1 MSRTLAKLFCL
12 AALSALAIPAYA
24 QTDTKA
30 TGQVAQGTTPP
41 ASTAPASP
49 SGSAMSAEEK
59 AAKAACDSKTGAEKE
74 KCIKDV
80 EAKYDKSSTNKMTA
94 PSEAPK
100 TGSTK

>member
-1 MSRTLAKLFCL
+1 MSRTLAKLFCI

-24 QTDTKA
+24 QTDTK
-30 TGQVAQGTTPP
+30 GQSPQATTPP

-49 SGSAMSAEEK
+49 SGNAMSHEEK

-74 KCIKDV
+74 KCIKDA
-80 EAKYDKSSTNKMTA
+80 EAKYGKPTDKMSGT
-94 PSEAPK
+94 EAPK

>member
-24 QTDTKA
+24 QADTKS
-30 TGQVAQGTTPP
+30 TGQMAQGTTPP

-49 SGSAMSAEEK
+49 SGTTAMSPEEK

-80 EAKYDKSSTNKMTA
+80 EAKYDKSSTNKMSA

-100 TGSTK
+100 TPK